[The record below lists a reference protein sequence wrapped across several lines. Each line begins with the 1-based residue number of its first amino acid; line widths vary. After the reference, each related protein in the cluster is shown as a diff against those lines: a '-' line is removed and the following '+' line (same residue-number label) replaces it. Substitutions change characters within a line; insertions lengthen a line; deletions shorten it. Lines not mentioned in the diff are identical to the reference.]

1 MHCGCARKKE
11 RGRGNWATVTSLEVN
26 SGTTTPSLPFSW
38 TQYDALA
45 IHKDYL
51 LLGKHFGDPF
61 QKQTFLKKSSVFD
74 MQVFIGLKGWT
85 QEGGGSAGSTKQP
98 RSNGMILCSEATDT
112 IQGHREITLG
122 KSRCL
127 QLSILILQGR
137 LFQMFT
143 LLFKRIDSSIPSHP
157 AKIELCCWVWW

>member
-1 MHCGCARKKE
+1 MAVHVRRKE
-11 RGRGNWATVTSLEVN
+11 GG
-26 SGTTTPSLPFSW
+26 GTELQWLPLKWTHRHPPSLPLS
-38 TQYDALA
+38 LE
-45 IHKDYL
+45 HNMML
-51 LLGKHFGDPF
+51 LLFTKTIFYWENILVILFKSKHF
-61 QKQTFLKKSSVFD
+61 KKKLCLWHASVYR
-74 MQVFIGLKGWT
+74 VERVNTG
-85 QEGGGSAGSTKQP
+85 GGGSAGSTKQP